1 MNSKTNLNTWIVA
14 FRLRTLP
21 LSISSIILGSLLA
34 YYSGAFNWPVFILA
48 VVTTLSLQILSNLA
62 NDYGDS
68 KNGIDNTTRIGPK
81 RTVQSGLIPAFKMK
95 VMVIVFIFISLISG
109 SALVFIGTGGV
120 NFWYT
125 LLFLM
130 LGLVA
135 VASAI
140 KYTVGKNPY
149 GYRGLGDL
157 FVFIFFGLAGVAG
170 TFYLHTNALPA
181 DIFLPATSIGLL
193 SVGVLNLNNMRD
205 QQSDRNSGKRTLV
218 VILGSDNAKIYHI
231 ALLAGA
237 ILSGMTFSIMHF
249 HTPYQFLYLITLP
262 FLIMNI
268 REVLSN
274 TIPRELDTELK
285 KLAITTLLF
294 AFSFGIGFII

>member
-1 MNSKTNLNTWIVA
+1 MTSVRTWIGA

-21 LSISSIILGSLLA
+21 LSMSSIILGSLLA
-34 YYSGAFNWPVFILA
+34 YYTGELNWWVFAMALL
-48 VVTTLSLQILSNLA
+48 TTLSLQILSNLA

-68 KNGIDNTTRIGPK
+68 KNGIDNTTRVGPK
-81 RTVQSGLIPAFKMK
+81 RSVQSGLIPARKMK
-95 VMVIVFIFISLISG
+95 AMVIGFILLSLVSG
-109 SALVFIGTGGV
+109 SALVFIGTNGE
-120 NFWYT
+120 N
-125 LLFLM
+125 FLM
-130 LGLVA
+130 TLGFLLLGLIA
-135 VASAI
+135 VASAV

-170 TFYLHTNALPA
+170 TFYLHTNTLPP

-205 QQSDRNSGKRTLV
+205 QVSDKNSGKRTLV
-218 VILGSDNAKIYHI
+218 VILGSDKAKIYHI

-237 ILSGMTFSIMHF
+237 ILSGMIFSFMHF
-249 HTPYQFLYLITLP
+249 HTPYQFLFLITLP

-268 REVLSN
+268 REVLHN
-274 TIPRELDTELK
+274 TIPKELDPELR
-285 KLAITTLLF
+285 KLAIATLIF
-294 AFSFGIGFII
+294 AFSFGIGFLI

>member
-1 MNSKTNLNTWIVA
+1 MTSFRTWIGA

-21 LSISSIILGSLLA
+21 LSMASIILGSLLA
-34 YYSGAFNWPVFILA
+34 YYTGKIDWWVFALA
-48 VVTTLSLQILSNLA
+48 LLTTLSLQILSNLA

-68 KNGIDNTTRIGPK
+68 KNGIDNTTRVGPQ
-81 RTVQSGLIPAFKMK
+81 RTVQSGLIPSHKMK
-95 VMVIVFIFISLISG
+95 AMVIGFILLSLASG
-109 SALVFIGTGGV
+109 SALVFIGTNGE
-120 NFWYT
+120 N
-125 LLFLM
+125 FLM
-130 LGLVA
+130 TLGFLLLGLIA
-135 VASAI
+135 VASAV

-170 TFYLHTNALPA
+170 TFYLHTNTLPS

-205 QQSDRNSGKRTLV
+205 QVSDKNSGKRTMV
-218 VILGSDNAKIYHI
+218 VILGSHKAKVYHI

-237 ILSGMTFSIMHF
+237 ILSGMIFSFMHF
-249 HTPYQFLYLITLP
+249 HTPYQFLFLITLP

-268 REVLSN
+268 REVLHN
-274 TIPRELDTELK
+274 TIPKELDPELR
-285 KLAITTLLF
+285 KLAVATLIY
-294 AFSFGIGFII
+294 AFSFGIGYLI